1 MSEFYGMVDIL
12 LHPSPQSLTP
22 ALPVPDTNKD
32 VKVKMSKMDDFINQN
47 RTEFN
52 YSQVEVLK
60 SVMNMAEQQI

>member
-1 MSEFYGMVDIL
+1 
-12 LHPSPQSLTP
+12 
-22 ALPVPDTNKD
+22 
-32 VKVKMSKMDDFINQN
+32 MSKMDDFINQN